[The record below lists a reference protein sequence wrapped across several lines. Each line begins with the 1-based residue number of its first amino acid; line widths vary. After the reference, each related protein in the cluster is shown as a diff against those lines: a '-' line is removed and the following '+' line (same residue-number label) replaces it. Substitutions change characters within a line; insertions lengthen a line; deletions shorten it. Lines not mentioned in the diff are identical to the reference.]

1 MIMQLPEGMT
11 LDQAMEQAGA
21 NPDAPPAFYYEAVL
35 AGGTGALV
43 PAGQTSATSII
54 DLTPGEWVVAGGQLS
69 RPPVMMTVTG
79 EMPADLV
86 EPETN
91 ATLTMDEMTI
101 ELTDGELVAGENLIK
116 VENVGA
122 QPHFIEI
129 MAVPDGTTQGNIEAA
144 IAVEMGG
151 TPEGEPMDFEATI
164 PAAYIGEQSTG
175 ITAWAAVSLEPG
187 TYAAMCF
194 VMDPETGMPHA
205 MMGMHQIFVV
215 G

>member
-1 MIMQLPEGMT
+1 
-11 LDQAMEQAGA
+11 
-21 NPDAPPAFYYEAVL
+21 
-35 AGGTGALV
+35 
-43 PAGQTSATSII
+43 
-54 DLTPGEWVVAGGQLS
+54 
-69 RPPVMMTVTG
+69 
-79 EMPADLV
+79 MPADLV

-116 VENVGA
+116 VDNIGA

-129 MAVPDGTTQGNIEAA
+129 MAVPDGTTRDNIEAA

-151 TPEGEPMDFEATI
+151 TPEGEPMDFKATI

-175 ITAWAAVSLEPG
+175 ITAWAAVTLQPG

-194 VMDPETGMPHA
+194 VMDPGTGMPHA
-205 MMGMHQIFVV
+205 MMGMHQVFVV